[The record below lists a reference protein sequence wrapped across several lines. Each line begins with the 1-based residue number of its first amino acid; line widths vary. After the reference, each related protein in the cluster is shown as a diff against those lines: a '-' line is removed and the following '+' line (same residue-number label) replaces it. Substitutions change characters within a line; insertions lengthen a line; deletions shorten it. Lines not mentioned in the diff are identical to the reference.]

1 LCVLLGNIFYPLPV
15 SILQN
20 TILQNTILQN
30 TFSHIAYLCPQRP
43 CRAEKLE
50 AKVTSFSRQSAFQ
63 MLLASFGLKAFRKKN
78 LTFRM
83 PPKATLKH
91 PSGREVGR

>member
-1 LCVLLGNIFYPLPV
+1 LCVLPGNIFYPLPV
-15 SILQN
+15 SILQNTILQN

-63 MLLASFGLKAFRKKN
+63 MLLASFGLKAFRKKLN
-78 LTFRM
+78 LPHAAESRLEASFW
-83 PPKATLKH
+83 
-91 PSGREVGR
+91 